1 MWQWIDSF
9 FSLMRTFRFL
19 DFLDILITAFIIYS
33 IINLIKKN
41 RAMQLVKGIVALVVS
56 SFLASQLKFIMLSN
70 ILNKF
75 FEFAV
80 ITIVI
85 VFQPEL
91 RNVLEQIGRSKLGT
105 KFSNNIYKMDKTRS
119 QKTRECINT
128 LVDAI
133 VSLSLSKTGALI
145 IFERKTKLGDIIDT
159 GTIVKAIPSV
169 PIIGNIFF
177 NKSPLHDGAMVIKE
191 NVVYASG
198 CILPLT
204 KNKNIKD
211 YLGTRHRA
219 ALGVSEISDALVVV
233 VSEETGNISIALG
246 GVLTRGYTKEHLK
259 NKLDDE
265 LIQKKE
271 VGSFYFQLLKYIRS
285 KCKRESKD

>member
-1 MWQWIDSF
+1 
-9 FSLMRTFRFL
+9 MRTFRFL
-19 DFLDILITAFIIYS
+19 DFLDILITSLIIYN
-33 IINLIKKN
+33 IIKLIKKN
-41 RAMQLVKGIVALVVS
+41 RAMQLVKGVVALIVY

-91 RNVLEQIGRSKLGT
+91 RNVLEQIGRSKLSS
-105 KFSNNIYKMDKTRS
+105 KFSNNIYKIDKVQI
-119 QKTRECINT
+119 QKTRNCINE

-133 VSLSLSKTGALI
+133 VTLSLSKTGALI

-159 GTIVKAIPSV
+159 GTVIKAIPSV
-169 PIIGNIFF
+169 PIVGNIFF
-177 NKSPLHDGAMVIKE
+177 NKSPLHDGAMVVKE
-191 NVVYASG
+191 NVIYASG

-204 KNKNIKD
+204 KNKNIKSH
-211 YLGTRHRA
+211 LGTRHRA
-219 ALGVSEISDALVVV
+219 ALGISEISDALAVV
-233 VSEETGNISIALG
+233 VSEETGNISIALS
-246 GVLTRGYTKEHLK
+246 GVLTTGYTKEHLK

-265 LIQKKE
+265 LLPKAQAE
-271 VGSFYFQLLKYIRS
+271 NFYVQFLKYIRS
-285 KCKRESKD
+285 KCNRESKD